1 MVMPIEDRA
10 ELRVDRDLADAEGG
24 GEVVGL
30 VSTLEA
36 ALELKK
42 RLILDEKQGEAREVT
57 IAQGVADFA
66 ELAGVGDAGHEVG
79 DGVDEGAKTK

>member
-42 RLILDEKQGEAREVT
+42 RGVLDEKESEARKKT
-57 IAQGVADFA
+57 IAQRVADFA
-66 ELAGVGDAGHEVG
+66 ELAGVGDAGDEVS